1 MERRNQYRRSEIRY
15 RSKKARKTGSLDRS
29 RSKERRESFISYS
42 KEELLKQAK
51 EEGKKCD
58 HSHECDCVK
67 VKQQLADTLTKKSEG
82 RSRSETRSD
91 TPEKSEEATNKGV
104 EIKQYNAKFL
114 PKRIANIK
122 KNRAKTMKETSKF
135 YMDLPADYNS
145 NTELKIVEASDKVC
159 EDKVPDVVDKNAET
173 IDVVSLKKDAEIISQ
188 LILQNADFS
197 RKPVKPALIRRKSFD
212 QPERIMSDP
221 KFTETH
227 FDIDNP
233 PKTSQSVVDVESK
246 VNEEEAEP
254 IYESLLRN
262 VHVPYKFAPPMV
274 RRPFRKAKENKLKL
288 KIPKPEQDVE
298 PDKDGSDCDYVTL
311 TYTPEGDLSTVDGE
325 VVPKTT
331 KSNPSTPASS
341 KNEILMLSCSDT
353 NINYG
358 KALSEAN
365 FTANSR
371 TSSDELKDFIS
382 DTTSEIL
389 AMSNSTNDLERRGS
403 LNTKIA
409 RSLYKRFMSHK
420 SPTNATAN
428 NDETM
433 SQKSISTSTSR
444 KSLDGMSFNFKSLLS
459 HDRKTSVPESP
470 VYKQGSEDLGSR
482 IAHVDYADPRTLFQ
496 STSSISTSN
505 TNIFINK
512 NSLKSQ
518 RDSVFSSSSDS
529 VCDKQQQSSVEFAN
543 NYYEQSVEDCLEN
556 DFRDSAIY
564 SDDNN
569 DRQRLD
575 TLLASG
581 TNTHQEHIYASV
593 VKREKIV
600 PTVEK
605 LPATPPKIPKK
616 PSCIA
621 KPSFHT
627 SPPPIPIKPLNL
639 SHLKSPPIL
648 FKTVPSSSGASSIPK
663 RQSPPSSP
671 DSLSPKSW
679 VLQQVQRFQ

>member
-1 MERRNQYRRSEIRY
+1 M
-15 RSKKARKTGSLDRS
+15 
-29 RSKERRESFISYS
+29 
-42 KEELLKQAK
+42 LKQAK
-51 EEGKKCD
+51 EDGKKCD
-58 HSHECDCVK
+58 HSHNCDCEK
-67 VKQQLADTLTKKSEG
+67 VKQQLADNFSKKSEG

-114 PKRIANIK
+114 PKRIANMK

-145 NTELKIVEASDKVC
+145 NTELKIVEASDKVS
-159 EDKVPDVVDKNAET
+159 EDKVPDVVDKVTEV
-173 IDVVSLKKDAEIISQ
+173 IEKVSLKKDADIISQ
-188 LILQNADFS
+188 LILQNTEFN
-197 RKPVKPALIRRKSFD
+197 RKAVKPALIRRKSFD
-212 QPERIMSDP
+212 QPERTMSDP
-221 KFTETH
+221 KFNETH

-233 PKTSQSVVDVESK
+233 PKISQSVVDVESK
-246 VNEEEAEP
+246 VNEEDAEP

-274 RRPFRKAKENKLKL
+274 RRPFRKVKENKLKL
-288 KIPKPEQDVE
+288 KMPKQEQEQD

-311 TYTPEGDLSTVDGE
+311 TYTAEGDLSTVDGE
-325 VVPKTT
+325 DVPKTT
-331 KSNPSTPASS
+331 KSNPSTPASA

-409 RSLYKRFMSHK
+409 RSLYKRFISHK
-420 SPTNATAN
+420 SPTIATAN

-433 SQKSISTSTSR
+433 SQKSISTNASR

-459 HDRKTSVPESP
+459 YERNDRKISVPESP

-496 STSSISTSN
+496 SSSSISTSN

-512 NSLKSQ
+512 SSLKSQ

-529 VCDKQQQSSVEFAN
+529 VCDKQQQSSVEFAS
-543 NYYEQSVEDCLEN
+543 NYYEQSVEDCLEH

-564 SDDNN
+564 SDDNY

-575 TLLASG
+575 TLLASDQ
-581 TNTHQEHIYASV
+581 QEHIYASV
-593 VKREKIV
+593 IKREK
-600 PTVEK
+600 VEK
-605 LPATPPKIPKK
+605 VDDFLPATPPKIPKK

-621 KPSFHT
+621 RPSFHA
-627 SPPPIPIKPLNL
+627 SPPPVPFKPSNL
-639 SHLKSPPIL
+639 SHLKSPTTM
-648 FKTVPSSSGASSIPK
+648 FKTMPSPVGTSSAGTAIPT
-663 RQSPPSSP
+663 RQSPPNSP